1 MDHNVAGR
9 LMVSTGAWESFLWR
23 KVPPLGIECYDG
35 HSSGSTQPVKLV
47 ITVNRDVIAVV
58 ITVEQSRQPVR
69 VNKAVLASLPEQPP

>member
-1 MDHNVAGR
+1 M
-9 LMVSTGAWESFLWR
+9 
-23 KVPPLGIECYDG
+23 LGIECRDG